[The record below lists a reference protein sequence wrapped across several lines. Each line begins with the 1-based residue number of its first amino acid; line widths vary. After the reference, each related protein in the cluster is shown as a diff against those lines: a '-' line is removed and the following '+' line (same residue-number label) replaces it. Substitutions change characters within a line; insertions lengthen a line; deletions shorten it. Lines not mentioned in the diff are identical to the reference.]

1 MSDAEAPVTQIR
13 TLEARADMQIGFFF
27 WPYHVE
33 LVRAMAEAADGLGY
47 DMVGIADTPGIAM
60 DPWVATT
67 LLAADT
73 RRARVA
79 VCVTNLVTR
88 HPAVA
93 AASIAS
99 IDLLAPG
106 RAVLGIGVGH
116 SGTRNLGTAS
126 LPAGELAE
134 GVAFIKALLRG
145 RAASYRGGTAH
156 LPWVKRASP
165 VFLAASHPRSLDAA
179 GAHAD
184 GVFINYGLAA
194 GNVAESEGAVV
205 RAARAA
211 GRNPDEIEIWQIAC
225 LDCSADGDASRRKI
239 GAILAFVSA
248 YVMGGG
254 DLARRGVP
262 AEHRAAL
269 QELRRRYST
278 RPGAA
283 DAALVAELGLF
294 DYLAGRL
301 AVCGTPEECLAQ
313 VRAAQAAGVRRL
325 MFSVS
330 LAVDPVDTVRLFGEK
345 VLPAVHT

>member
-1 MSDAEAPVTQIR
+1 ME
-13 TLEARADMQIGFFF
+13 IGFFF
-27 WPYHVE
+27 WPYHVA
-33 LVRAMAEAADGLGY
+33 LVRAMAEAADTLGY

-67 LLAADT
+67 LLAEGT

-99 IDLLAPG
+99 VELLAPG
-106 RAVLGIGVGH
+106 RAVLGVGGGN
-116 SGTRNLGTAS
+116 SGKRNLGAAS

-134 GVAFIKALLRG
+134 GVTFVKELLRG
-145 RAASYRGGTAH
+145 RPAVHRGGTAH

-165 VFLAASHPRSLDAA
+165 VFLAASHPRSLKAA

-184 GVFINYGLAA
+184 GVFINYGLGAD
-194 GNVAESEGAVV
+194 NVNESVGAVAQ
-205 RAARAA
+205 AARAA
-211 GRNPDEIEIWQIAC
+211 GRKPGDVEIWQIAC
-225 LDCSADGDASRRKI
+225 LDCAVDGEASRRKI

-262 AEHRAAL
+262 PAHRAPL
-269 QELRRRYST
+269 LELRRRYST
-278 RPGAA
+278 RPGEG
-283 DAALVAELGLF
+283 DVALVAELGLF
-294 DYLAGRL
+294 DYLSRRL

-330 LAVDPVDTVRLFGEK
+330 LAADPVRTVRLFGEK
-345 VLPAVHT
+345 VLPAVRSGGRP

>member
-1 MSDAEAPVTQIR
+1 
-13 TLEARADMQIGFFF
+13 MQIGFFF
-27 WPYHVE
+27 WPYHVA
-33 LVRAMAEAADGLGY
+33 LVRAMAEAADTLGY

-67 LLAADT
+67 LLAEST

-79 VCVTNLVTR
+79 VCVTNFVTR

-106 RAVLGIGVGH
+106 RAVLGVGVGH
-116 SGTRNLGTAS
+116 SGTSNLGAAS

-134 GVAFIKALLRG
+134 GVAFVKELLHG
-145 RAASYRGGTAH
+145 RPASHRGGTAH
-156 LPWVKRASP
+156 LPWVKRPSP
-165 VFLAASHPRSLDAA
+165 VFLAASHPRSLKAA

-184 GVFINYGLAA
+184 GVFINYGLSAD
-194 GNVAESEGAVV
+194 NVAESEGAVT
-205 RAARAA
+205 RAARDAE
-211 GRNPDEIEIWQIAC
+211 RDLDEVEIWQIAC
-225 LDCSADGDASRRKI
+225 LDCGADGSSSRRKI

-269 QELRRRYST
+269 HELRRRYST
-278 RPGAA
+278 RPGDA
-283 DAALVAELGLF
+283 DAALVSELGLF
-294 DYLAGRL
+294 DYLSRRL
-301 AVCGTPEECLAQ
+301 AICGTPEECLAQ
-313 VRAAQAAGVRRL
+313 VRAARAAGVRRL

-330 LAVDPVDTVRLFGEK
+330 LAVDPLATVRLFGEK
-345 VLPAVHT
+345 VLPAMRS

>member
-1 MSDAEAPVTQIR
+1 VE
-13 TLEARADMQIGFFF
+13 IGFFF
-27 WPYHVE
+27 WPYHVA
-33 LVRAMAEAADGLGY
+33 LVRAMAEAGDGLGY

-60 DPWVATT
+60 DPWVALT
-67 LLAADT
+67 LLATDT

-99 IDLLAPG
+99 VDLLVPG
-106 RAVLGIGVGH
+106 RAVLGVGVGH
-116 SGTRNLGTAS
+116 SGTRNLGAAS
-126 LPAGELAE
+126 LPASELVD
-134 GVAFIKALLRG
+134 GVTFIKELLRG
-145 RAASYRGGTAH
+145 RPASYRGGTAH
-156 LPWVKRASP
+156 LPWVKRPSP
-165 VFLAASHPRSLDAA
+165 VFVAASHPRSLDAA
-179 GAHAD
+179 GARAD

-194 GNVAESEGAVV
+194 DDVAESEGAVA

-211 GRNPDEIEIWQIAC
+211 GRNPDEVEIWQIAC
-225 LDCSADGDASRRKI
+225 LDCSADGHASRRKI

-269 QELRRRYST
+269 LELRRRYST
-278 RPGAA
+278 RPGDA
-283 DAALVAELGLF
+283 DAALVTELGLF
-294 DYLAGRL
+294 DYLGRRL
-301 AVCGTPEECLAQ
+301 AICGTPEECLAQ
-313 VRAAQAAGVRRL
+313 VRAARAAGVRRL

-330 LAVDPVDTVRLFGEK
+330 LAVDPVATVRLFGEK
-345 VLPAVHT
+345 VLPAVR

>member
-1 MSDAEAPVTQIR
+1 V
-13 TLEARADMQIGFFF
+13 QIGFFF
-27 WPYHVE
+27 WPYHVA
-33 LVRAMAEAADGLGY
+33 LVRAMAEAADTLGY

-67 LLAADT
+67 LLAEGT

-88 HPAVA
+88 HPAIA

-99 IDLLAPG
+99 VDLLAPG
-106 RAVLGIGVGH
+106 RAVLGVGVGH
-116 SGTRNLGTAS
+116 SGTRNLGAPS
-126 LPAGELAE
+126 LPASELAE
-134 GVAFIKALLRG
+134 GVAFVKELLRG
-145 RAASYRGGTAH
+145 RSASYRGGAAH
-156 LPWVKRASP
+156 LPWVKHASP
-165 VFLAASHPRSLDAA
+165 VFLAASHPRSLKAA

-194 GNVAESEGAVV
+194 DNVAESEGAVV
-205 RAARAA
+205 GAARAA
-211 GRNPDEIEIWQIAC
+211 GRKPDEIEIWQIAC
-225 LDCSADGDASRRKI
+225 LDCGADGDASRRKI

-269 QELRRRYST
+269 LELRRRYST
-278 RPGAA
+278 RPGDA
-283 DAALVAELGLF
+283 DAALVTELGLF
-294 DYLAGRL
+294 EYLSRRL
-301 AVCGTPEECLAQ
+301 AICGTPDECLAQ
-313 VRAAQAAGVRRL
+313 MRAAQAAGVRRL

-330 LAVDPVDTVRLFGEK
+330 LAVDPLATVRLFGEK
-345 VLPAVHT
+345 VLPAVRA